1 MTYEDNKKKRSTLHV
16 VGSVH
21 SIASDLCFLDD
32 IQLRA
37 LVFMDGKVLWFCKKS
52 NNSKT
57 KTMET
62 EKVKQIERQLESRG
76 YKLYTKNL
84 IGNEDYA
91 YMKTTRNSDGEL
103 KYIISHGFYD
113 LGDYEGALENY
124 GYTPTIVLGAAGSER
139 IDVVLT
145 EPKFSVSECEEIAEK
160 LAEFFKPYFDKY
172 KIRKIY

>member
-1 MTYEDNKKKRSTLHV
+1 
-16 VGSVH
+16 
-21 SIASDLCFLDD
+21 
-32 IQLRA
+32 
-37 LVFMDGKVLWFCKKS
+37 MDGKVLLFYKKS

-57 KTMET
+57 MDEK
-62 EKVKQIERQLESRG
+62 KVKQIERQLERRG
-76 YKLYTKNL
+76 YKRYTKNL
-84 IGNEDYA
+84 IGSEDYA
-91 YMKTTRNSDGEL
+91 YMRTARDADGEL

-145 EPKFSVSECEEIAEK
+145 EPEFSVEECEEIAEK

-172 KIRKIY
+172 KIRNI

>member
-1 MTYEDNKKKRSTLHV
+1 MN
-16 VGSVH
+16 
-21 SIASDLCFLDD
+21 A
-32 IQLRA
+32 
-37 LVFMDGKVLWFCKKS
+37 
-52 NNSKT
+52 
-57 KTMET
+57 

-91 YMKTTRNSDGEL
+91 YMRTSRYSDGEL

-145 EPKFSVSECEEIAEK
+145 EPEFSVEECEEIADK
-160 LAEFFKPYFDKY
+160 LAEFFKPYFEKY
-172 KIRKIY
+172 KIRKI

>member
-1 MTYEDNKKKRSTLHV
+1 
-16 VGSVH
+16 
-21 SIASDLCFLDD
+21 
-32 IQLRA
+32 
-37 LVFMDGKVLWFCKKS
+37 MDGKVLCFFKKS

-57 KTMET
+57 KTMNA
-62 EKVKQIERQLESRG
+62 EKVKQIERQLERRG
-76 YKLYTKNL
+76 YKRYTKNL

-113 LGDYEGALENY
+113 FGDYEGALENY
-124 GYTPTIVLGAAGSER
+124 GYTPTIVLGSAGSER

-145 EPKFSVSECEEIAEK
+145 EPEFSVSECEEIAEK

-172 KIRKIY
+172 KIRNI

>member
-1 MTYEDNKKKRSTLHV
+1 M
-16 VGSVH
+16 VGVR

-32 IQLRA
+32 IQLRT
-37 LVFMDGKVLWFCKKS
+37 LVFVDGKVLFFFKKS

-57 KTMET
+57 MDEK
-62 EKVKQIERQLESRG
+62 KVKQIERQLERRG

-91 YMKTTRNSDGEL
+91 YMKTTRDADGEL

-113 LGDYEGALENY
+113 FGDYEGALENY
-124 GYTPTIVLGAAGSER
+124 GYTPTIVLGDAGSER

-145 EPKFSVSECEEIAEK
+145 EPEFSVEECEEIADK

-172 KIRKIY
+172 MERK

>member
-1 MTYEDNKKKRSTLHV
+1 MGGFR
-16 VGSVH
+16 GF
-21 SIASDLCFLDD
+21 ASDLCFLGGV
-32 IQLRA
+32 QLRT
-37 LVFMDGKVLWFCKKS
+37 LEFVDRKKVLWLFRQI
-52 NNSKT
+52 NNSKA

-62 EKVKQIERQLESRG
+62 EKVKQIKRQLERRG
-76 YKLYTKNL
+76 YKRYTKNL

-91 YMKTTRNSDGEL
+91 YMKTTRNADGEL

-145 EPKFSVSECEEIAEK
+145 EPEFSVEECEEIADK
-160 LAEFFKPYFDKY
+160 LAEFFKPYFEKY